1 MIHNKGDFGRLHP
14 LGTSVH
20 DKLSNGFMYFSL
32 QRLIDKPEQIY
43 NRDGQSAGGNPDVR
57 TLVYRHTQPWQETF
71 HIPE

>member
-1 MIHNKGDFGRLHP
+1 MIHNKGISKVSRLHP
-14 LGTSVH
+14 LGTRFH
-20 DKLSNGFMYFSL
+20 CKLSNGFMYSS
-32 QRLIDKPEQIY
+32 LIDKPVQIY